1 MTALGT
7 RVGQV
12 VPVAARLRVARAAL
26 LLLTILSTLVLLV
39 TTPLE
44 AQEGEFIHA
53 LRSGEV
59 RSAAVGHS
67 ADFASDFGVSV
78 TNTSAGDDI
87 AVSWVGR
94 SGFRRVA
101 VLSNLLAVRDLV
113 AASDGEDAAVPTPA
127 FDPSAPIVA
136 PTPVLDPL
144 ATIAATARSLG
155 STPPIMVQPGGL
167 PLDRMK
173 ALTPL
178 LVTLMM
184 VVLIVGPRPRRMS
197 KAGAFWAYLAPFN
210 IGIFYALLRD
220 SPWNRRMNLVPEPG
234 ARDRVIS
241 EPGVNKPIYR
251 HSGWAMFVWSVL
263 LSGIAFGILQ
273 AALRWALPTY
283 FDLVT
288 WIPVNLPDNQ
298 LTTP

>member
-1 MTALGT
+1 MTALDT
-7 RVGQV
+7 RVGRV
-12 VPVAARLRVARAAL
+12 VPVAARLCVAWAAL

-39 TTPLE
+39 TTPFE

-59 RSAAVGHS
+59 GSAAVGHS

-78 TNTSAGDDI
+78 TNTSASDDI

-94 SGFRRVA
+94 FGFRRVA

-113 AASDGEDAAVPTPA
+113 AASDGEDAAVPTPV

-136 PTPVLDPL
+136 PTPVLDPS

-155 STPPIMVQPGGL
+155 STPPIMVEPGRL

-173 ALTPL
+173 ALRPL

-184 VVLIVGPRPRRMS
+184 VALIVGPRPRRMS

-210 IGIFYALLRD
+210 LGIFYALLRD
-220 SPWNRRMNLVPEPG
+220 SPWNRRMNLVPEPE

-263 LSGIAFGILQ
+263 ISGIVFGLLL
-273 AALRWALPTY
+273 AAVSWALPTHL
-283 FDLVT
+283 DPVT
-288 WIPVNLPDNQ
+288 WIPVNLPANPF
-298 LTTP
+298 TNP